1 MYLTARVVGVGFHL
15 GRCLPL
21 ATNLSGKPG
30 EHKVVCQWLLA
41 GSNGRRNINESTRS
55 GWD

>member
-1 MYLTARVVGVGFHL
+1 MYLTARVVGAGFHL